1 MDTPFYNDCMHTV
14 PHWPF
19 LAAIFLLFTL
29 GATAQQHIAIVD
41 VSVID
46 VDAPDAAHALASHQ
60 TIVISGSRI
69 SARGAVQRIRIPEN
83 AEVIDGRGKFLIPG
97 LWDMHVHT
105 LPEARRPKAVEI
117 WLPLFVA
124 NGVTSVRDMGGS
136 DAALKATRLRIA
148 REHLLAP
155 RLIASGS
162 AIDGFP
168 PQFGTG
174 VRSPAEARQAVDAHK
189 KGGANFI
196 KPYNLLTRD
205 EYFAIIDEAKKV
217 GLPVAGHVPLSL
229 TVLEVSDAGQRS
241 VEHLTDIPATCS
253 TIEAELR
260 EERVTVSLSDFRA
273 WQRAR
278 WAEETRAA
286 SFHSPER
293 CRAVFEHLT
302 RNGTW
307 IVPTL
312 VNKKSALEVAARLR
326 DPLLLRYS
334 EPATRAAWEKSAAMS
349 PGTPEE
355 VANRIARY
363 ESMLRLTG
371 EANESHALL
380 LTGTDVGSPFPLLP
394 GFSLHE
400 ELAILVESGLDPLQ
414 ALRSATLSPSRYFH
428 RERAMGTVAPNRIA
442 DLVLLDRNP
451 LEDIRNTRSIA
462 AVVLGGRPL
471 LRDALDRI
479 LSHAAEA
486 AK

>member
-1 MDTPFYNDCMHTV
+1 MPTV
-14 PHWPF
+14 RPL
-19 LAAIFLLFTL
+19 LAAVLFLVTI
-29 GATAQQHIAIVD
+29 GAAAQQRVAIVD
-41 VSVID
+41 VTVID
-46 VDAPDAAHALASHQ
+46 VDAADAAHAVAAHQ
-60 TIVISGSRI
+60 SVVITGSRI
-69 SARGAVQRIRIPEN
+69 SARGPAAKIRIPRD
-83 AEVIDGRGKFLIPG
+83 ATVIDGSGRFLIPG

-105 LPEARRPKAVEI
+105 LPEVRRPKAVEI

-136 DAALKATRLRIA
+136 DDALTNTRLRIA
-148 REHLLAP
+148 RERLLSP
-155 RLIASGS
+155 RLIAAGS

-174 VRSPAEARQAVDAHK
+174 VRSPAEARQVVDAHQK
-189 KGGANFI
+189 SGADFI
-196 KPYNLLTRD
+196 KPYNLLTRE

-241 VEHLTDIPATCS
+241 VEHLTDIPASCS

-260 EERVTVSLSDFRA
+260 QERLRTPLSDFRA

-278 WAEETRAA
+278 WTEETRAA
-286 SFHSPER
+286 ASHSPAR
-293 CRAVFEHLT
+293 CRALFEHLT

-312 VNKKSALEVAARLR
+312 VNKKSALDVASRLR
-326 DPLLLRYS
+326 DPVLLQYM

-349 PGTPEE
+349 PATPDE
-355 VANRIARY
+355 VASRTARY

-371 EANESHALL
+371 EANDAHALL
-380 LTGTDVGSPFPLLP
+380 LAGTDTGSPFPLVP

-400 ELAILVESGLDPLQ
+400 ELAILVESGLAPLQ
-414 ALRSATLSPSRYFH
+414 ALRSATLSPARYLH
-428 RERAMGTVAPNRIA
+428 RERDLGTVARRRIA
-442 DLVLLDRNP
+442 DLVLLDKNP
-451 LEDIRNTRSIA
+451 LEDIRNTQSIA
-462 AVVLGGRPL
+462 AVILGGRPL
-471 LRDALDRI
+471 MRDALDKI
-479 LSHAAEA
+479 LADAAMA